1 MNGATDERVVALRGI
16 RGDYAARIEP
26 QTGDDRFGLR
36 FRTIHGYRRA
46 YRMAGSGPALLLL
59 HGISDDS
66 SSWLP
71 VMDGLAEHFTVVA
84 PDLLGHGASDKP
96 RADYSVAAFSNG
108 MRDLLDVLDI
118 DTATVVGHSL
128 GGGVAAQLAYQY
140 PDRVDRLILVSSGG
154 VAREVSPVLR
164 AAALP
169 LAEAGMWPLRLPGS
183 HQVARAVLRALGALG
198 NDLGRDADELARVL
212 SGLPDAAARGAFIRT
227 LRAVVDWRGQLVT
240 MLDRA
245 YLAENMPAFII
256 WGDRDGIIPVEH
268 AYMAHAALPGSR
280 LSIVE
285 GAGHFPHHQDPDRFV
300 REVCEF
306 VDSTDAF
313 SHDHV
318 LRRELLR
325 RGKPPHHEPS
335 EPALLG

>member
-1 MNGATDERVVALRGI
+1 VNKGTEPAVLAAGTSVDG
-16 RGDYAARIEP
+16 YAARIERHS
-26 QTGDDRFGLR
+26 DDDGFGLR

-46 YRMAGSGPALLLL
+46 YRTAGSGPALLLV

-71 VMDGLAEHFTVVA
+71 VMPALAEHFTVVA

-108 MRDLLDVLDI
+108 MRDLLDVLDV
-118 DTATVVGHSL
+118 DSATVVGHSL

-140 PDRVDRLILVSSGG
+140 PERVDRLVLVSTGG
-154 VAREVSPVLR
+154 VGREVSPVLR
-164 AAALP
+164 MAAAP
-169 LAEAGMWPLRLPGS
+169 LAELGMWPLRLPGTTL
-183 HQVARAVLRALGALG
+183 VARTALRGLRAVGS
-198 NDLGRDADELARVL
+198 DLGLDAEDVSRVL
-212 SGLPDAAARGAFIRT
+212 DGLPDAASRGAFIRT

-245 YLAENMPAFII
+245 YLAEDMPVLII

-268 AYMAHAALPGSR
+268 AHLAHAAMPGSR
-280 LSIVE
+280 LSVVA
-285 GAGHFPHHQDPDRFV
+285 GAAHFPHHADPDRFV
-300 REVCEF
+300 AEVTDF
-306 VDSTDAF
+306 VATTQPF
-313 SHDHV
+313 PHDHE

-325 RGKPPHHEPS
+325 RGRPPRDEPT